1 MEGKTLAVVS
11 IDHWLEEEAEWWE
24 PEPVTRMH
32 YRATSE
38 DERQVAAFRNMK
50 TGSWYRRA

>member
-38 DERQVAAFRNMK
+38 DGRQVAAFRNMK
-50 TGSWYRRA
+50 TGR